1 MPTDETRRLLKMFG
15 IAVTA
20 LDDAVRDRVSTE
32 EVARLAV
39 DARYRLKEI
48 SAFIERLEGES
59 K

>member
-32 EVARLAV
+32 EVARLAA

-59 K
+59 E